1 MEYTFY
7 ELAGFYF
14 IYSFIGW
21 CLEVCIAVVRK
32 RKFINRGFVSG
43 PLCPIYG
50 AGAVLFAIFLPELRE
65 NPFFLFLGGVILASF
80 LEFVTGRLLERI
92 FHKKWWDYS
101 GIRFNFEGYICLR
114 YSLLWGCLAV
124 FLIYI
129 GNPLAASL
137 LRLIPGF
144 VGTLLLW
151 TLAALLLSDTIG
163 TSLAILGM
171 QKQMERLSS
180 FTEGMT
186 QVSGI
191 LENAITRRIQ
201 KRMKKAF
208 PILDSGELTAKQ
220 KEKPAVFAEG
230 CGFYKLLSLF
240 LIGAFLGDIT
250 ETIFCLIT
258 TGRLMSRSSVIYGPF
273 SIVWGLGCMLLT
285 AILYRIRGKSDSYI
299 FMAGTVLGGAYEY
312 VCSVFTELVFG
323 TVFWDYSGFAFNLGG
338 RINLLYCF
346 FWGIAAV
353 VWMKWIYPF
362 LSRQI
367 EKLPVRAGK
376 IGCNIVLVFM
386 IFNCL
391 ISALALAR
399 YTERN
404 TVSGQQEAVQPSG
417 DGGQDAPIVSA
428 LVRFL
433 DTHYPDARME
443 RIYPNAK
450 IVENMDAENADAENA
465 DTENV
470 DAENVD
476 AENADTENIGSED
489 VDA

>member
-21 CLEVCIAVVRK
+21 CLEVCIAAIRK
-32 RKFINRGFVSG
+32 REFINRGFVSG

-50 AGAVLFAIFLPELRE
+50 AGAAAFAVFLPDLRE

-80 LEFVTGRLLERI
+80 LEFITGRLLEKI

-101 GIRFNFEGYICLR
+101 DIRFNFEGFICLR
-114 YSLLWGCLAV
+114 YSLLWGILAV
-124 FLIYI
+124 LLVYI
-129 GNPLAASL
+129 VNPLMASL
-137 LRLIPGF
+137 LHLIPAFIG
-144 VGTLLLW
+144 VVSLW
-151 TLAALLLSDTIG
+151 ALAALLLFDTIG

-171 QKQMERLSS
+171 QKKMERLSPL
-180 FTEGMT
+180 TDGMT

-201 KRMKKAF
+201 NRMKKAF
-208 PILDSGELTAKQ
+208 PVLESGELTAKQ
-220 KEKPAVFAEG
+220 KERAAVFAEG

-240 LIGAFLGDIT
+240 FIGAFLGDIT
-250 ETIFCLIT
+250 ETVFCLFT

-273 SIVWGLGCMLLT
+273 SIVWGIGCMLLT
-285 AILYRIRGKSDSYI
+285 AILYRIKDKSDSYI
-299 FMAGTVLGGAYEY
+299 FAAGTILGGAYEY

-323 TVFWDYSGFAFNLGG
+323 TIFWDYSGFAFNLGG

-353 VWMKWIYPF
+353 VWMKWIYPL
-362 LSRQI
+362 LSRFI

-376 IGCNIVLVFM
+376 IGCNIMLVFM
-386 IFNCL
+386 ILNCL

-404 TVSGQQEAVQPSG
+404 TLSGQQESAQETV
-417 DGGQDAPIVSA
+417 GGQEASA
-428 LVRFL
+428 ESSFVRFL

-443 RIYPNAK
+443 HIYPNAK
-450 IVENMDAENADAENA
+450 IVENMD
-465 DTENV
+465 TEIMN
-470 DAENVD
+470 
-476 AENADTENIGSED
+476 
-489 VDA
+489 